1 MSKAESA
8 KLRLTDHLLITRKKS
23 VVFNS
28 PVQASCQSPGGIAH
42 GKKFGSDYSHTKTIS
57 YECDAEYTLEG
68 KNRLTCNDGKWN
80 YNPPQCKGNKVT
92 FYNRQQYACW
102 VYRYG

>member
-80 YNPPQCKGNKVT
+80 YNPPKCKGKKAFFCEKREYV
-92 FYNRQQYACW
+92 W
-102 VYRYG
+102 VNY